1 MSSADRRNPAAAGV
15 DRRNPMAAHRRTSWK
30 LAVAIAGDQA
40 RPDAFVV
47 FRGFERSIRR
57 AAELGFDGVEL
68 AMKSADEVEPER
80 LAALLDA
87 TRIEVSAVSTG
98 QVYADSGL
106 SLTDTDPDRRAR
118 AVETLRSLVDLAARF
133 GRRLNI
139 GRVRGRIAGRDPA
152 GVRTLLAESLR
163 ALADHAG
170 PLGVQL
176 VVEPVNRYETD
187 FLNSVEEAAVFVRD
201 ARVPGLALMPDLF
214 HMNIEDRDIA
224 ATLCE
229 HATAIGYVHLADS
242 NRRAPGQGHTDF
254 DAAFAALRAGGY
266 QGWFSVE
273 ILPLPDPD
281 TAAAQAIEF
290 LRPRMETS

>member
-1 MSSADRRNPAAAGV
+1 MK
-15 DRRNPMAAHRRTSWK
+15 TSTPWK
-30 LAVAIAGDQA
+30 LAVAIAGEQA

-47 FRGFERSIRR
+47 FRGFESSIRR
-57 AAELGFDGVEL
+57 AAELGYDGVEL
-68 AMKSADEVEPER
+68 AMKSPDEIPPDR

-87 TRIEVSAVSTG
+87 ARIGVSAVSTG

-106 SLTDTDPDRRAR
+106 SLTDADPDRRAR
-118 AVETLRSLVDLAARF
+118 AVETLRGLVNLAARF

-139 GRVRGRIAGRDPA
+139 GRVRGRVAGRDPA
-152 GVRTLLAESLR
+152 RVRALLAESLR

-187 FLNSVEEAAVFVRD
+187 FLNSVAEAADFLRE

-224 ATLCE
+224 AALRE
-229 HATAIGYVHLADS
+229 HAAAIGYVHLADS

-254 DAAFAALRAGGY
+254 GAVFGALRAAGW
-266 QGWFSVE
+266 QGWLGVE
-273 ILPLPDPD
+273 ILPEPDPD
-281 TAAAQAIEF
+281 TAAAQAIAF
-290 LRPRMETS
+290 LRPRMESW